1 MRARLRQDILAT
13 REGREAEAILRSC
26 VHCGFCNAT
35 CPTYQLLGD
44 ERDGPR
50 GRIYQIK
57 SLLEGLPVS
66 SETATHLDRCLSCR
80 ACETTC
86 PSGVQYGRL
95 VDYARPLLEAAVPR
109 APRTRLV
116 RWLLRRLIPSPLFGP
131 LLAAGRAVRA
141 LLPRALADHV
151 PPRRA
156 AGAWPAPRH
165 ATRWLAFDGCVQEA
179 ARPSIN
185 AAAARVLDRAG
196 QSLLH
201 AQGAGCCGA
210 LAYHLG
216 AHDEALACARRN
228 VDAWTPAL
236 DAGAAGIFCASSG
249 CSTMLKDYGRLL
261 AAEPAYA
268 ARAARVAA
276 QVRDSTEFAAELTA
290 GVAHGAR
297 VAVQAPCSVQHGL
310 KGAGRLEAALSAA
323 GCSVQTPAEA
333 HLCCGSAGSYSLLQ
347 PALAT
352 ALRARKL
359 AHLEACDPAAD
370 VPAVIATANI
380 GCLLHLEAA
389 SELPVRHWLEIV
401 DRVQAAGDA
410 PPRFD

>member
-1 MRARLRQDILAT
+1 MRARLRREVLAT

-57 SLLEGLPVS
+57 SLLEGLPVTT
-66 SETATHLDRCLSCR
+66 ETATHLDRCLTCR

-95 VDYARPLLEAAVPR
+95 LDYARPLIEEAVPR
-109 APRTRLV
+109 PPRARLA
-116 RWLLRRLIPSPLFGP
+116 RWLLRKLVPSPLFAP
-131 LLAAGRAVRA
+131 LLAAARAVRGV
-141 LLPRALADHV
+141 LPAALAAHV
-151 PPRRA
+151 PAARA

-165 ATRWLAFDGCVQEA
+165 ASRWLAFDGCVQEA

-185 AAAARVLDRAG
+185 AAAARVFDRAG
-196 QSLLH
+196 LSLLR
-201 AQGAGCCGA
+201 ARSGGCCGA
-210 LAYHLG
+210 LAHHLG

-261 AAEPAYA
+261 ADDPDYA
-268 ARAARVAA
+268 ARAQRVAA
-276 QVRDSTEFAAELTA
+276 QVRDSTEFIAELALA
-290 GVAHGAR
+290 GAADTR
-297 VAVQAPCSVQHGL
+297 VAVQAPCSLQHGL
-310 KGAGRLEAALSAA
+310 RGAGRLEAALSAA
-323 GCSVQTPAEA
+323 GCRVQTPAEA

-347 PALAT
+347 PALSA
-352 ALRARKL
+352 ALRQRKL
-359 AHLEACDPAAD
+359 EHLGAGDPAA
-370 VPAVIATANI
+370 IATSNI

-389 SELPVRHWLEIV
+389 TALPVRHWLEIV
-401 DRVQAAGDA
+401 DRLQSAGDA
-410 PPRFD
+410 PPRFE

>member
-1 MRARLRQDILAT
+1 MRARLRQEVLAT

-57 SLLEGLPVS
+57 SLLEGLPVTA
-66 SETATHLDRCLSCR
+66 ETATHLDRCLTCR

-95 VDYARPLLEAAVPR
+95 VDYARPLIEETVPR
-109 APRTRLV
+109 APRTRLA
-116 RWLLRRLIPSPLFGP
+116 RWLLRKLVPSPFFAP
-131 LLAAGRAVRA
+131 LLAAGRALRVV
-141 LLPRALADHV
+141 LPRALAAHV
-151 PPRRA
+151 PPSRA

-165 ATRWLAFDGCVQEA
+165 ASRWIAFDGCVQEA

-185 AAAARVLDRAG
+185 AAAARVFDRAG
-196 QSLLH
+196 LSLVRGR
-201 AQGAGCCGA
+201 GAGCCGA
-210 LAYHLG
+210 LAHHLG

-228 VDAWTPAL
+228 VEAWTPAL

-261 AAEPAYA
+261 ADDPDYA
-268 ARAARVAA
+268 VRAQRVAA
-276 QVRDSTEFAAELTA
+276 QVRDSTEFVAELA
-290 GVAHGAR
+290 LGGAKGPR

-310 KGAGRLEAALSAA
+310 QGAGRLEAALQAA
-323 GCSVQTPAEA
+323 GCSAQTPAEA

-347 PALAT
+347 PALSA
-352 ALRARKL
+352 ALRERKL
-359 AHLEACDPAAD
+359 GHLTAGD
-370 VPAVIATANI
+370 PAVIATANI

-389 SELPVRHWLEIV
+389 TELPVRHWLEIV
-401 DRVQAAGDA
+401 DRVQRAGES
-410 PPRFD
+410 PPRFE